1 MKYIAYRENAAHGTL
16 DFPIAYYAVDDTHPR
31 YEMTLHWYPEYEI
44 IRVQSGRFHLNL
56 DGRRF
61 TMEAGDAVLI
71 SEGMCHSGVPE
82 DCVYECLVLDL
93 QRFVAQNRIRIRQ
106 VLDILNHKQV
116 VRPLLPRDAEGL
128 YEQLDQLFVAMK
140 EERAGYELFVQGSLF
155 LLLGMIVRDSLCG
168 PAKDMPRRNRKQ
180 QMSLK
185 NAVLYMEEHYAGP
198 ITLDELARCA
208 GMNRKYFCSFFR
220 SMTQKTPMEY
230 LNNLRVEMAAER
242 LVHTDHTVA
251 EIAGECG
258 FNDVSYFTKVFRRY
272 MEYTPLSYRKKH
284 GHSSR

>member
-1 MKYIAYRENAAHGTL
+1 
-16 DFPIAYYAVDDTHPR
+16 
-31 YEMTLHWYPEYEI
+31 
-44 IRVQSGRFHLNL
+44 
-56 DGRRF
+56 
-61 TMEAGDAVLI
+61 MEAGDAVLI